1 MIDALIGAINDF
13 ADWLFGLVKDAF
25 DAIWDLLGDAAVWVV
40 DEFLIGLAALISAIP
55 TPDFLTAYSLNGILS
70 GVHPMVGY
78 FALGLHIPE
87 GFAILGSAVAF
98 RLVRKAL
105 TLFQW

>member
-1 MIDALIGAINDF
+1 MIDALISAILDF
-13 ADWLFGLVKDAF
+13 ANWLFGLVEDAF
-25 DAIWDLLGDAAVWVV
+25 SALWDLLGDAAVWVF
-40 DEFLIGLAALISAIP
+40 DEFFTALAALLAAIP
-55 TPDFLTAYSLNGILS
+55 VPDFLTVYTLNGILS

-78 FALGLHIPE
+78 FATGLHIPE
-87 GFAILGSAVAF
+87 GIAILGSAIAF